1 MSRPEP
7 VQFLGRREGGAVVPT
22 VPRMPSGPRAAHGT
36 DKEVEDDDPFELV
49 GVRFQLPPGVDG
61 DRELARCFVEEYAL
75 LGWPADRIRTL
86 FTDPEYAGAHAVA
99 QRRGLALV
107 DEVIAA
113 TFGEP
118 YPRSEP

>member
-1 MSRPEP
+1 MTDPQP
-7 VQFLGRREGGAVVPT
+7 VHFLGRRDAGTMLPT
-22 VPRMPSGPRAAHGT
+22 APPMPSGARAAHGT

-49 GVRFQLPPGVDG
+49 GVHFDLPPGVDG

-75 LGWPADRIRTL
+75 LGWRPDRIRSL
-86 FTDPEYAGAHAVA
+86 FTDPVYAGAHAVA

-118 YPRSEP
+118 YPRSEH